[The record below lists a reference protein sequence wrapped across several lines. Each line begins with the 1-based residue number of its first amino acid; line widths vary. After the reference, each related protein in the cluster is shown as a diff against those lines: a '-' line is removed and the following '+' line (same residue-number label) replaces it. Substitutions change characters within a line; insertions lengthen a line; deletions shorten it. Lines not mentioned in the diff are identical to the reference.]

1 VIGQRRR
8 LIAQLDAAIARRP
21 YDDVDGADEERAAI
35 DDEIDRLRRAIDN
48 HDEDTRATARES

>member
-1 VIGQRRR
+1 MIGQRRR

-21 YDDVDGADEERAAI
+21 YEDAEDADDAREAADA
-35 DDEIDRLRRAIDN
+35 EIERLRRAIDN